1 MITSD
6 SDAARKEGRIYL
18 QIMGLDRNKI
28 ENNPNSTLIRRISVL
43 FAAVMV
49 IATLYLFLL
58 CSTLVYAGDN
68 FLDFEPCKKPM
79 PIDSCKVSVSESG
92 NFVFATNPDPDDI
105 SMKLNIIVE
114 KNLNKKV
121 ADIKAGIAVGYN
133 YGLLDGGKGAIKDS
147 GKYGMK
153 PVVTKTSSDF
163 KAGFKS
169 GYNDGY
175 ETGKAFKHVKKMES
189 HSK

>member
-43 FAAVMV
+43 FAVGMV

-58 CSTLVYAGDN
+58 CSAVVYAGDN

-79 PIDSCKVSVSESG
+79 PIDSCRVSVSESG
-92 NFVFATNPDPDDI
+92 NFVFATNPDPNDI

-147 GKYGMK
+147 GKYGK
-153 PVVTKTSSDF
+153 KLDVTKTSSDF